1 MSFPF
6 DTVILSQQCHMQFNS
21 YSPPYFSFNCYNQRK
36 YFLICMHFPL
46 CKYMHTDLQKNT
58 FQITR
63 VKYRIASDTTERKK
77 KKARTS
83 PHQHKHKAERKTLR
97 SSIVFSPEQSKYRTC
112 KRVKGFWVLLL
123 VSWPRRKQLRAFT
136 AVMFLIP
143 YHFCS
148 TLR

>member
-77 KKARTS
+77 KKPEPLHTNIK
-83 PHQHKHKAERKTLR
+83 QNGKHYVAALCILLNKV
-97 SSIVFSPEQSKYRTC
+97 SIELADVWKFFEFCY
-112 KRVKGFWVLLL
+112 W
-123 VSWPRRKQLRAFT
+123 
-136 AVMFLIP
+136 FLDQEGN
-143 YHFCS
+143 S
-148 TLR
+148 